1 MRKIRLDKFI
11 STQGIGSRKQAKE
24 WVKQKLITVNGEL
37 VKSSEQKID
46 ENCDVV
52 AVNGKKYEYKKYI
65 YIMMNKPQGV
75 ICSTDD
81 KRHKTVLDLL
91 PSELVR
97 PNLFP
102 AGRLDIGTTGF
113 VLITDDGDFAHNML
127 APKKHV
133 TKLYYATVNGKV
145 TKEHI
150 ELFEK
155 GITIDS
161 GIECLPAK
169 LRVIE
174 DADTPKVEIEI
185 MEGKFHQVK
194 RMFEAIGLKVL
205 TLHRQKIGQLEL
217 DENLAP
223 GECREMLH
231 KEITAILCGLPNRF

>member
-1 MRKIRLDKFI
+1 
-11 STQGIGSRKQAKE
+11 RKQAKE
-24 WVKQKLITVNGEL
+24 WVKKKLVTVNGEFA
-37 VKSSEQKID
+37 KSSEQKID
-46 ENCDVV
+46 EKSDVIM
-52 AVNGKKYEYKKYI
+52 VNGKTYEYKEYI

-91 PSELVR
+91 PGELVR

-102 AGRLDIGTTGF
+102 AGRLDIDTTGF

-127 APKKHV
+127 SPKKHV

-145 TKEHI
+145 TPEHI
-150 ELFEK
+150 DLFAK

-169 LRVIE
+169 LETIE
-174 DADTPKVEIEI
+174 DCDTPKVQIEI
-185 MEGKFHQVK
+185 MEGKFHQIK

-205 TLHRQKIGQLEL
+205 TLHRQKIGNLEL
-217 DENLAP
+217 DEKLP
-223 GECREMLH
+223 LGECREILH
-231 KEITAILCGLPNRF
+231 KEKESILCDMPNDF